1 MSNTHE
7 STARDGPA
15 KPSAWG
21 WLPLTVQALAAVGAL
36 AYATIRVSFQY
47 FYDPFGVT
55 AESVGGS
62 STTILA
68 QSSLRV
74 IEFAALFAL
83 VPVLLVLAAFLT
95 LEHWAALR
103 PRAKPRSAGERLRAR
118 LLLAVPAAALYPP
131 YQWLTNGRTYSYV
144 VAYALIGLWV
154 LSAVSRK
161 QERLT
166 PRSLRDGPA
175 AVVVVIWIGLV
186 ICWIVL
192 TSLGQDGRDAGVCAR
207 SGVAVRYIHTH
218 RRIPGFD
225 RIPIL
230 RVGAEPI
237 DPASA
242 SALGAR
248 SGARMLYLGQ
258 SNGTAVVW
266 DATDQRTLLVPS
278 STVIRLKPSPP
289 ASPAVAQCKAYIS

>member
-1 MSNTHE
+1 VSNTHE
-7 STARDGPA
+7 SNGRDSPA

-21 WLPLTVQALAAVGAL
+21 WLPLTVQTLAAAGAL

-83 VPVLLVLAAFLT
+83 VPVLLVLAAFLA
-95 LEHWAALR
+95 LDRRMLR
-103 PRAKPRSAGERLRAR
+103 PKPKLSVTARLRAR
-118 LLLAVPAAALYPP
+118 LVLALPATALYPL

-144 VAYALIGLWV
+144 IAYALIGLWA
-154 LSAVSRK
+154 LSTVSRE

-166 PRSLRDGPA
+166 PRGLRDGPA
-175 AVVVVIWIGLV
+175 AVVVVAWVGLAT
-186 ICWIVL
+186 CWIVL

-207 SGVAVRYIHTH
+207 NGIAVRYVHTH
-218 RRIPGFD
+218 RHIPGFE

-237 DPASA
+237 DPEDAT
-242 SALGAR
+242 ALGAR
-248 SGARMLYLGQ
+248 SGARMLYLGH

-266 DATDQRTLLVPS
+266 DATDQRTLLVPLS
-278 STVIRLKPSPP
+278 KVIRLTPHPL
-289 ASPAVAQCKAYIS
+289 ASPSTAECKAYIS

>member
-1 MSNTHE
+1 MSTTHE
-7 STARDGPA
+7 STAHDGPA

-95 LEHWAALR
+95 FENWILW
-103 PRAKPRSAGERLRAR
+103 PKAKTRSAGARLRAR

-144 VAYALIGLWV
+144 VSYALIGLWV

-166 PRSLRDGPA
+166 PRALRDGPA
-175 AVVVVIWIGLV
+175 AVVVVVWIGLV

-192 TSLGQDGRDAGVCAR
+192 TSLGRDGRDAGVCAR
-207 SGVAVRYIHTH
+207 NGVAVRYIHTH
-218 RRIPGFD
+218 RQIPGFE

-230 RVGAEPI
+230 RVGAEPV
-237 DPASA
+237 DPEHAT
-242 SALGAR
+242 ALGAR

-258 SNGTAVVW
+258 SSGTAVVW

-278 STVIRLKPSPP
+278 SKVILLKPSPT
-289 ASPAVAQCKAYIS
+289 ASPSVAKCKAYIS

>member
-1 MSNTHE
+1 MGNTHE
-7 STARDGPA
+7 SSVRDGPA

-21 WLPLTVQALAAVGAL
+21 WLPLTVQTLAAVGAL

-68 QSSLRV
+68 QSSLSV

-95 LEHWAALR
+95 LDRRVLWPKADRLSVTA
-103 PRAKPRSAGERLRAR
+103 RLRAR
-118 LLLAVPAAALYPP
+118 LLLALPATSLYPL
-131 YQWLTNGRTYSYV
+131 YQWLTNGRTYSYLI
-144 VAYALIGLWV
+144 AYALVALCV
-154 LSAVSRK
+154 LSTVSRD

-166 PRSLRDGPA
+166 PRGLREGPA
-175 AVVVVIWIGLV
+175 AVVVVAWVGLAT
-186 ICWIVL
+186 CWIVL
-192 TSLGQDGRDAGVCAR
+192 TSLGLDGKEAGVCAR
-207 SGVAVRYIHTH
+207 NGIAVRYVHTH
-218 RRIPGFD
+218 RHIPGFE

-230 RVGAEPI
+230 RVGAEPV
-237 DPASA
+237 DPEDAT
-242 SALGAR
+242 ALGAR

-278 STVIRLKPSPP
+278 SKVIRLTPHTP
-289 ASPAVAQCKAYIS
+289 ASPSTAKCKAYIS